1 LTKKK
6 FKNKKMSTPKAKR
19 EGKRDKK
26 NFNEKKGA
34 KVRGKF
40 LCFLNVFI

>member
-1 LTKKK
+1 
-6 FKNKKMSTPKAKR
+6 MSTPKAKR